1 MISLIV
7 ARSRNN
13 VIGKDGNMPWHIPE
27 ELSQFKALTTGNT
40 VIMGRKTFEAIGH
53 PLKQRTNIIVSATLS
68 LHEKDCFTVHSL
80 KEAIEKSPADQDIY
94 IAGGYRLYQEAIP
107 IVDVMYITEVDLF
120 IEGGDTFF
128 PCFDPSAFEK
138 DIMETQGDTIRYT
151 RTVYRRKENENGNS

>member
-1 MISLIV
+1 MIGLIV

-40 VIMGRKTFEAIGH
+40 VIMGRKTYEAIGH
-53 PLKQRTNIIVSATLS
+53 PLKNRTNIIVSSSLS
-68 LHEKDCFTVHSL
+68 LHDDQCFSVASFE
-80 KEAIEKSPADQDIY
+80 EAIEKSPKDKDIY
-94 IAGGYRLYQEAIP
+94 IAGGYRLYEEALP

-120 IEGGDTFF
+120 IEGGNTFF

>member
-27 ELSQFKALTTGNT
+27 ELSQFKALTIGNT

-80 KEAIEKSPADQDIY
+80 KEAIEKYIVYYNEKRIKEKLGWMSPAE
-94 IAGGYRLYQEAIP
+94 YRLSTLA
-107 IVDVMYITEVDLF
+107 
-120 IEGGDTFF
+120 
-128 PCFDPSAFEK
+128 A
-138 DIMETQGDTIRYT
+138 
-151 RTVYRRKENENGNS
+151 